1 MSVDPLPCRGRRLLT
16 SAESIRTSAELIECA
31 RKLAIVCLPVF
42 FQPSGSVSQLI
53 FGLVVCFLTFGAHML
68 YTPYVEHADDRLAQ
82 LCQCQIFFALLSSI
96 ALKYDAATRV
106 DATNMDALLSV
117 LVLTP
122 VSLGFIIETPIGE
135 TLAAPKQRSKLLR
148 SASALLGRA
157 RSAAGSSTQ
166 ATESYESSASAA
178 LELGTIELGA
188 NVDTGEKPT
197 GEEHR
202 G

>member
-1 MSVDPLPCRGRRLLT
+1 MP
-16 SAESIRTSAELIECA
+16 SAELIECA

-106 DATNMDALLSV
+106 DATNMDSLLSV
-117 LVLTP
+117 LVLLP
-122 VSLGFIIETPIGE
+122 VSLGFIMETPIGE
-135 TLAAPKQRSKLLR
+135 TLAAPEQRSKLLR
-148 SASALLGRA
+148 SASALLRRA
-157 RSAAGSSTQ
+157 RSGSSTQ

-178 LELGTIELGA
+178 LELGTIE
-188 NVDTGEKPT
+188 TGEKPT

>member
-1 MSVDPLPCRGRRLLT
+1 MLPSCLALAAACSPQGR
-16 SAESIRTSAELIECA
+16 SIEMPSAELIECA

-106 DATNMDALLSV
+106 DATNMDSLLSV
-117 LVLTP
+117 LVLLP
-122 VSLGFIIETPIGE
+122 VSLGFIMETPIGE
-135 TLAAPKQRSKLLR
+135 TLAAPEQRSKLLR
-148 SASALLGRA
+148 SASALLRRA
-157 RSAAGSSTQ
+157 RSGSSTQ

-178 LELGTIELGA
+178 LELGTIE
-188 NVDTGEKPT
+188 TGEKPT